1 MPNVEE
7 KLRVLRAK
15 LLYHAKRYY
24 VDDDPEISD
33 YEYDMMYAELLKLEA
48 EHPEF
53 FDPSSPSQRV
63 GGKPLDKFEKVT
75 HAVQMNSLSDVFSFD
90 ELREFLE
97 RVAGTVPNAVYSIE
111 PKIDGLSVSL
121 RYENGVFV
129 QGATRGDGFVGEDV
143 TQNLR
148 TIFSIP
154 MELSEPLN
162 LTVRGEVYMPRAV
175 FERIN
180 LAREG
185 AGQALLANPRNA
197 AAGSLRQLDPKIAAE
212 RKLDIFVFNF
222 QEGSLYLD
230 GHEPV
235 SHTETLARLADLG
248 FKTLENTATASN
260 ADGIIAHIESLGK
273 LRDGLAYD
281 IDGVVIKINDLATR
295 RVLGEGT
302 NTPKWAVAYK
312 FPPEQK
318 QTKLEDIVVAVG
330 RTGVL
335 TPTAVLS
342 PVRLAGT
349 TVSRA
354 TLHNY
359 ELIRERDIRIGDIVT
374 VQKAGDIIPEVV
386 KSHPEFR
393 PSVRQ
398 LATPKI
404 EMVMVEFS
412 DEEPQIVETPKLCP
426 SCGEPVFYDADE
438 GAATRCTNSRCP
450 AQLSRSI
457 EHFASKDAMSIDGL
471 GPQIVEALL
480 GAGLITDAADI
491 YSLTVE
497 DVAKMERMG
506 EKSAQNL
513 IDAIEKSKNAGLE
526 RLIYA
531 LGIRNV
537 GEVAATSLAKHYGTL
552 EALQKATVE
561 ELCTIEDFGL
571 ITAECVTNFF
581 SHAQNVDLCERLTA
595 AGLLTVSTAKPA
607 DDLFKGLTFV
617 LTGTLPTMSRDE
629 AGEKIK
635 AAGGKVSGSVSAKT
649 HFVVAGEAAG
659 SKLTKARTLGVPVI
673 DEETLL
679 RMIEERTTTP

>member
-1 MPNVEE
+1 MPNVEQ
-7 KLRVLRAK
+7 KLRELRAK

-48 EHPEF
+48 AHPEF

-75 HAVQMNSLSDVFSFD
+75 HTVQMNSLSDVFSFD

-97 RVAGTVPNAVYSIE
+97 RVAVTVPNAIYSIE

-154 MELSEPLN
+154 MQLSEPLN

-180 LAREG
+180 LSRES

-230 GHEPV
+230 GREPQT
-235 SHTETLARLADLG
+235 HTETLCRLTELG
-248 FKTLENTATASN
+248 FKTLENTAVENDAE
-260 ADGIIAHIESLGK
+260 GIIAHIEHLGK

-393 PSVRQ
+393 TKPVR
-398 LATPKI
+398 LDTPKI
-404 EMVMVEFS
+404 KIVSVEIP
-412 DEEPQIVETPKLCP
+412 EVCP
-426 SCGEPVFYDADE
+426 SCFEPVFYDPDE
-438 GAATRCTNSRCP
+438 GAAVRCTNSRCP

-480 GAGLITDAADI
+480 QNKLITDAADL
-491 YSLTVE
+491 YSLAVE

-513 IDAIEKSKNAGLE
+513 IDAIEKSKSAGLE
-526 RLIYA
+526 RLVYA

-537 GEVAATSLAKHYGTL
+537 GEVAAVALAAHYGTL
-552 EALQKATVE
+552 EALQGATVE
-561 ELCTIEDFGL
+561 ELCAIEDFGE
-571 ITAECVTNFF
+571 ITAQCVVNFF
-581 SHAQNVDLCERLTA
+581 SHPQNIELCQRLTE

-679 RMIEERTTTP
+679 RMIAERTTTP

>member
-7 KLRVLRAK
+7 KLRELRAK

-75 HAVQMNSLSDVFSFD
+75 HTVQMNSLSDVFSFD

-97 RVAGTVPNAVYSIE
+97 RVAGTVPDATYSIE

-154 MELSEPLN
+154 MQLPEPLN

-180 LAREG
+180 LARES

-222 QEGSLYLD
+222 QEGSLYTD
-230 GHEPV
+230 GHEPT
-235 SHTETLARLADLG
+235 SHTETLDRLSELG
-248 FKTLENTATASN
+248 FKTLENTAISNN
-260 ADGIIAHIESLGK
+260 ADGIIAHIEHLGK

-354 TLHNY
+354 TLHNL

-386 KSHPEFR
+386 KSHPELR
-393 PSVRQ
+393 
-398 LATPKI
+398 ATNVK
-404 EMVMVEFS
+404 EFFMP
-412 DEEPQIVETPKLCP
+412 EVCP

-471 GPQIVEALL
+471 GPQIVDALL
-480 GAGLITDAADI
+480 KEGLITDAADL
-491 YSLTVE
+491 YSLSVE

-513 IDAIEKSKNAGLE
+513 IDAIEKSKSAGLE
-526 RLIYA
+526 RLVYA

-537 GEVAATSLAKHYGTL
+537 GEVAAAALAAHYGTL

-581 SHAQNVDLCERLTA
+581 SHPQNIQLCERLTA

>member
-1 MPNVEE
+1 MQNVEQ
-7 KLRVLRAK
+7 KLRELRAK

-24 VDDDPEISD
+24 EDDEPEISD

-53 FDPSSPSQRV
+53 FDPASPSQRV
-63 GGKPLDKFEKVT
+63 GGRPLDKFEKVMHT
-75 HAVQMNSLSDVFSFD
+75 VQMNSLSDVFSFE
-90 ELREFLE
+90 ELREFLD
-97 RVAGTVPNAVYSIE
+97 RVAATVPNAEYSIE

-121 RYENGVFV
+121 RYENGIFV

-154 MELSEPLN
+154 MKLSEPLN

-222 QEGSLYLD
+222 QEGSLYL
-230 GHEPV
+230 GGREPQ
-235 SHTETLARLADLG
+235 SHTETLSRLSELG
-248 FKTLENTATASN
+248 FKTLENTAVATDAES
-260 ADGIIAHIESLGK
+260 IIRHIETLGR
-273 LRDGLAYD
+273 LRDSLAYD

-295 RVLGEGT
+295 RILGEGT

-386 KSHPEFR
+386 KSHPELR
-393 PSVRQ
+393 ASNV
-398 LATPKI
+398 K
-404 EMVMVEFS
+404 EFFMP
-412 DEEPQIVETPKLCP
+412 EVCP

-438 GAATRCTNSRCP
+438 GAAVRCTNSRCP

-480 GAGLITDAADI
+480 GAGLITDAADL
-491 YSLTVE
+491 YSLAVS
-497 DVAKMERMG
+497 DVAQMDRMG

-513 IDAIEKSKNAGLE
+513 IDAIEKSKDAGLE

-537 GEVAATSLAKHYGTL
+537 GEVAAAALAAHYGTL

-561 ELCTIEDFGL
+561 ELCTIEDFGQ
-571 ITAECVTNFF
+571 ITAECVTDFF
-581 SHAQNVDLCERLTA
+581 SHPQNVALCQRLTD

-635 AAGGKVSGSVSAKT
+635 AAGGKVSGSVSSKT

-659 SKLTKARTLGVPVI
+659 SKLTKARALGVPVI

-679 RMIEERTTTP
+679 RMIAERTTTP